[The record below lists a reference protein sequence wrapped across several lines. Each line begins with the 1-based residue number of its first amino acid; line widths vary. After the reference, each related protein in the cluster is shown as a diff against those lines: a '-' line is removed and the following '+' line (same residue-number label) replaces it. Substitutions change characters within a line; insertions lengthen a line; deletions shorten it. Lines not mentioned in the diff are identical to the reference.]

1 MPAAIAAVV
10 LVDRHRPD
18 DRGDPVGRLAAS
30 GPRPTR
36 RTSPS
41 QLFSDW
47 VLPFEIV
54 GVLLLA
60 AVIGGIFL
68 AKRDRSATDDGE

>member
-1 MPAAIAAVV
+1 MLVVV
-10 LVDRHRPD
+10 LGLAIGSTQWGGTGQRTTTDTKDARP
-18 DRGDPVGRLAAS
+18 S
-30 GPRPTR
+30 SSS
-36 RTSPS
+36 RTG
-41 QLFSDW
+41 